1 MSKKI
6 HTLKRPGKPEQ
17 MLRKH
22 RSYQDDSSNSATI
35 IEEPVFIGML
45 KFIVALS
52 LVAPLAFVP
61 SAEAREVRV
70 YSGRHYNTDRKA
82 FKQFSNETGIKVRLI
97 ESTGISLI
105 ERLKREG
112 ANSNADVILLVDAA
126 RVNNAADAGLLQP
139 IKSQKLISNIP
150 SRYRDPSNRWFGFTR
165 RVRAIIVNPNIVNS
179 NTINTYADLAKP
191 ELKGKLCLRKRKN
204 VYNQSLVADQIIL
217 KGKAKADLWVKQM
230 VANVSQPYFSGDV
243 SLIRAVGQGKCGV
256 GLVNHYYLA
265 RMQAGA
271 SGQSDKTLTSNIRL
285 VMPNPAH
292 VNISA
297 AAVAKS
303 AKNKKEA
310 IQFIEF
316 LSSPQGSRLI
326 ADPTFEYPLKGFGTS
341 KELTK
346 FGRFT
351 PDDVS
356 ISALGATQK
365 TAIQVMAN
373 AGWR

>member
-1 MSKKI
+1 
-6 HTLKRPGKPEQ
+6 
-17 MLRKH
+17 MLREY
-22 RSYQDDSSNSATI
+22 RSYQDDTSESATMI
-35 IEEPVFIGML
+35 GGTVLTGML

-52 LVAPLAFVP
+52 LVAPIAFVP
-61 SAEAREVRV
+61 SAEAKEVRV

-82 FKQFSNETGIKVRLI
+82 FKQFSNQTGIKVRLI
-97 ESTGISLI
+97 ESTGISLV

-112 ANSNADVILLVDAA
+112 SNSNADVILLVDAA
-126 RVNNAADAGLLQP
+126 RINNAANAGLLQP
-139 IKSQKLISNIP
+139 VNSQTLTSNIP
-150 SRYRDPSNRWFGFTR
+150 SRYRDPANRWFGFTR
-165 RVRAIIVNPNIVNS
+165 RVRAIIVNPNIVNP
-179 NTINTYADLAKP
+179 NTIKTYADLAKP

-204 VYNQSLVADQIIL
+204 VYNQSLVADQIII
-217 KGKAKADLWVKQM
+217 KGKAKATAWVKQM
-230 VANVSQPYFSGDV
+230 VNNVSQPYFSGDV

-265 RMQAGA
+265 RMKAGA
-271 SGQSDKTLTSNIRL
+271 SGANDKKIAAKIRL
-285 VMPNPAH
+285 IMPNPAH

-326 ADPTFEYPLKGFGTS
+326 AGPTFEYPLKGFGSS

-351 PDDVS
+351 PDNVS